1 MEAYSYMSAKK
12 FKEAKEA
19 AKAAV
24 EAKLAAEREAREE
37 EALEEEIVY
46 SEETT
51 GGHSMS
57 ETNSQNK
64 RILTLSLIGISVA
77 ALIGVI
83 VIIKNRK

>member
-1 MEAYSYMSAKK
+1 LYILGTFIYPIVYTS
-12 FKEAKEA
+12 
-19 AKAAV
+19 
-24 EAKLAAEREAREE
+24 
-37 EALEEEIVY
+37 ALEEEIVY